1 MPEEYI
7 YGRFPVDRSLVDTAY
22 GEMSMISVNPDQV
35 VVMKAVSGKGAQ
47 LETAMKQARDKYVKE
62 AMVYPK
68 DTAKLNASRVVRSGD
83 YVAFIMAGAVDEVN
97 DDVTTEAAQKFAQDQ
112 IAIGVRAFQNAAK

>member
-7 YGRFPVDRSLVDTAY
+7 YGRFAVDRSLVEKAY
-22 GEMSMISVNPDQV
+22 GEMSMISVHPDQV

-47 LETAMKQARDKYVKE
+47 LEASMKQARDRYVE
-62 AMVYPK
+62 QERPYPK
-68 DTAKLNASRVVRSGD
+68 DIAKLNASRVVRSGD
-83 YVAFIMAGAVDEVN
+83 YVAFIMAGAADEEN
-97 DDVTTEAAQKFAQDQ
+97 DDITTEAAQKFAQEQ